1 MHTDGYVL
9 YCIDIESTG
18 LDPSLHDVIEISMC
32 RMTPKGVD
40 DYEEEQKTWL
50 VKAMNPVTIQD
61 EALRIN
67 GHKRE
72 DICHQTAFG
81 RENYKEP
88 KQVIQEIE
96 MWLANDNVSSLDR
109 VWLGQNP
116 MFDVNHMQALYKRV
130 GMTDFPFMIG
140 NGNRVIDAKQIVT
153 LFDLCTGRRRKHYNL
168 SSFVKALGVKKG
180 KAHQAAEDVR
190 MTKDIILKLIKI
202 IKVVVAEQFADCYS
216 EEDAM

>member
-72 DICHQTAFG
+72 DICHQTA
-81 RENYKEP
+81 
-88 KQVIQEIE
+88 
-96 MWLANDNVSSLDR
+96 
-109 VWLGQNP
+109 LG
-116 MFDVNHMQALYKRV
+116 A
-130 GMTDFPFMIG
+130 
-140 NGNRVIDAKQIVT
+140 
-153 LFDLCTGRRRKHYNL
+153 
-168 SSFVKALGVKKG
+168 
-180 KAHQAAEDVR
+180 
-190 MTKDIILKLIKI
+190 KI
-202 IKVVVAEQFADCYS
+202 IKS
-216 EEDAM
+216 LNK